1 MPAGS
6 GCSSAWDFSTPR
18 GDFIGRKK
26 RPRARSCQPL
36 RTRVDPSARDSQ
48 RALASAPPEGMNV
61 MAFAIDRSLLRRALD
76 GETRALNA
84 LVTDLRPH
92 IERQLLRYP
101 VADEDRRDLLQATL
115 MQVVRRLGSFRGD
128 SSFSTWLF
136 RVTANEALM
145 MMRSQRRHRT
155 RLVEGLDFEELGA
168 LPASN
173 DAELASRGDVGAAN
187 NERDARVRNALA
199 ELPDDYRD
207 VVVAHYHLDLGLQE
221 IADRFDLSESA
232 VRSRLH
238 RARSRLRAIL
248 EGTPLAVE
256 AREEAH
262 TASARRTADA
272 NDGAPGART
281 VPTAA
286 ASGTALENAA

>member
-1 MPAGS
+1 
-6 GCSSAWDFSTPR
+6 
-18 GDFIGRKK
+18 
-26 RPRARSCQPL
+26 
-36 RTRVDPSARDSQ
+36 
-48 RALASAPPEGMNV
+48 
-61 MAFAIDRSLLRRALD
+61 MAFAIDRDLLQRVQSGD
-76 GETRALNA
+76 TPALNT
-84 LVTDLRPH
+84 LVSELRPH

-115 MQVVRRLGSFRGD
+115 MQIVRRINSFRGE

-145 MMRSQRRHRT
+145 MMRSQRRHRA
-155 RLVEGLDFEELGA
+155 RLVEGLDFDELAA
-168 LPASN
+168 LPAVN
-173 DAELASRGDVGAAN
+173 DAPHAGWTAGGDVGAAN
-187 NERDARVRNALA
+187 SERDTRVRNALA

-248 EGTPLAVE
+248 EGTPVAIEAQEE
-256 AREEAH
+256 ARMQRAPELPEA
-262 TASARRTADA
+262 AVIAQNGVAQ
-272 NDGAPGART
+272 G
-281 VPTAA
+281 AA
-286 ASGTALENAA
+286 AQKRVFEKLHQQHAA